1 MKNVKTKILWVG
13 LVVAASVYGFSVQ
26 HQEGETNSLLRENVE
41 ALATGESGDG
51 YCHTNEDYTAI
62 CNYYDNGA
70 ICPCGF

>member
-1 MKNVKTKILWVG
+1 MKTKILKVTF
-13 LVVAASVYGFSVQ
+13 LAAIAAIAGYGVYANQ
-26 HQEGETNSLLRENVE
+26 TKETMSDVMLENVE